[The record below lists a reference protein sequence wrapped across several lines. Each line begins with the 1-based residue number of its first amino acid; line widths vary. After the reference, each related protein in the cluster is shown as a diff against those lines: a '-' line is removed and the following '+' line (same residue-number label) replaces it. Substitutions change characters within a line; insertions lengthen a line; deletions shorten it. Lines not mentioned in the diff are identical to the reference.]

1 MAINGSP
8 YYVYKTHIHRPKLM
22 RLLHLILYSSL
33 LLPSCLSTEE
43 DEQKAKL
50 QQRQESKTRIEK
62 ENQNAVLALVEQNDA
77 WMGWDTTNLYTF
89 ALQEEL
95 IDDSLLIAFPGYVN
109 DIFKKDSSY
118 YLDIGHSFLLPTF
131 SKQRNRD
138 YKALIRVE
146 PGLFDRFRDSIDKE
160 EFTHDGMFIV
170 QVQSITP
177 YTPELKHDIDYNGY
191 GPEIYPDID
200 ISLDYSHTFLVF
212 RCRLVDFCLL
222 KRHED

>member
-1 MAINGSP
+1 MASQEIVLNP
-8 YYVYKTHIHRPKLM
+8 IFNQRIALRP
-22 RLLHLILYSSL
+22 LLVIAL
-33 LLPSCLSTEE
+33 LLTSCFKTEA
-43 DEQKAKL
+43 DEHAAKEK
-50 QQRQESKTRIEK
+50 QRQESKARIEK

-77 WMGWDTTNLYTF
+77 WMGWDTTNLYTYV
-89 ALQEEL
+89 LQEEL

-131 SKQRNRD
+131 SKKRNRD

-146 PGLFDRFRDSIDKE
+146 PDLFDRFRDSIDKE

-177 YTPELKHDIDYNGY
+177 FTPELKHEIEYNGY
-191 GPEIYPDID
+191 EPEMHPDID

-212 RCRLVDFCLL
+212 RCRLLEFCLL
-222 KRHED
+222 KHHED